1 LSYEPGHSDACGWWT
16 IYIPKSL
23 AVGDAPETIEAYSKQ
38 QLRWAT
44 DGFKMMVTHN

>member
-1 LSYEPGHSDACGWWT
+1 VRLVDDLHPEDPG
-16 IYIPKSL
+16 
-23 AVGDAPETIEAYSKQ
+23 GDAPETIEAYSKQ